1 MVPLK
6 KKTKQKKTVPG
17 YSDHT
22 MIELLTTLYQI
33 LCIWLL
39 GCLLA
44 LYGSTMHPA
53 RLCGGF
59 WTIFFCLV
67 CGPLE
72 KKNKT
77 KKNCAW
83 IFRSYYDR
91 VHHLDLTFAFR
102 MNQYALRR
110 SKNPM
115 VSGEACRYSAC
126 AHC

>member
-1 MVPLK
+1 MFAHK
-6 KKTKQKKTVPG
+6 KITGARGT
-17 YSDHT
+17 
-22 MIELLTTLYQI
+22 LTTLYQI

-72 KKNKT
+72 KK
-77 KKNCAW
+77 KKLIRPN
-83 IFRSYYDR
+83 
-91 VHHLDLTFAFR
+91 
-102 MNQYALRR
+102 
-110 SKNPM
+110 
-115 VSGEACRYSAC
+115 
-126 AHC
+126 